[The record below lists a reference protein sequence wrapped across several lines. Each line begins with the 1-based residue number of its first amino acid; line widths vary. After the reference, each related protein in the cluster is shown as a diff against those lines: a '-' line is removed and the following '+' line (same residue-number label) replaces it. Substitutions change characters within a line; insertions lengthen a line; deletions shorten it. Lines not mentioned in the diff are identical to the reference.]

1 MNDEERRVSGR
12 LFDSGKLHDRK
23 WMSGKAF
30 LDEYNNRGFGTRGDE
45 ESLADVFASYGE
57 GSMIIPP
64 FYYSQGKNVHIGS
77 HFFANAWL
85 MILDEAD
92 IYIGDNVFVGPN
104 VSIYTPVHPYDAKIR
119 NTGLKI
125 ALPVTIED
133 NVWIGGSVTI
143 LPGVTIGEGSII
155 GAGSVVTKDIGPG
168 VVAAG
173 NPCRVIR
180 SLGDADR
187 EKWEAMYEDYMAEEA
202 QAKGKTEP

>member
-12 LFDSGKLHDRK
+12 LFDSGKLHDQK
-23 WMSGKAF
+23 WMSGKGF
-30 LDEYNNRGFGTRGDE
+30 LDTYNNRGFGTHGE
-45 ESLADVFASYGE
+45 EKSLADVFAADGE
-57 GSMIIPP
+57 GSSIIPP
-64 FYYSQGKNVHIGS
+64 FYYSQGKNVHIGR

-92 IYIGDNVFVGPN
+92 IFIGDNVFVGPS
-104 VSIYTPVHPYDAKIR
+104 VSIYTPVHPYDARIR

-125 ALPVTIED
+125 ALPVTIGD
-133 NVWIGGSVTI
+133 NVWIGGNVTI

-155 GAGSVVTKDIGPG
+155 GAGSVVTKDIEPG

-180 SLGDADR
+180 RLGDADR

-202 QAKGKTEP
+202 AAKQD